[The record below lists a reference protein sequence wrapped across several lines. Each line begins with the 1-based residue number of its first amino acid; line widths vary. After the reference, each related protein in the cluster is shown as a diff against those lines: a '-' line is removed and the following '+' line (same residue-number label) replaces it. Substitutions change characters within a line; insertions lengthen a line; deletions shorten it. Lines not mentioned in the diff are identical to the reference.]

1 MGRHKEFDQ
10 KQGLETAR
18 NLFWNKGY
26 HATSMNDLVSEMKV
40 CRSSLYETYGDKHE
54 LFLKSL
60 NDYALD
66 THNEYQKA
74 AAGISSPIKS
84 IKAII
89 QKAIDRSFEK
99 EKVCMSVKSSFELS
113 PSDPIVQKALQTQ
126 VNNLAA
132 IFEKLI
138 LSAQQ
143 KNEISAIKN
152 AKQLAYFIVAS
163 FAGFWQMQTL
173 FNNKQMVLNM
183 AKILMESIT

>member
-10 KQGLETAR
+10 KQGLQTAR

-40 CRSSLYETYGDKHE
+40 CRSSLYETYGDKHQ

-74 AAGISSPIKS
+74 AAGISSPIDA

-113 PSDPIVQKALQTQ
+113 PADPIVQKTLQTQ

-138 LSAQQ
+138 SSAQQ
-143 KNEISAIKN
+143 KNEISATKN
-152 AKQLAYFIVAS
+152 ANQLAYFIVAS

-183 AKILMESIT
+183 AEILMESIN